1 MFRPP
6 REMVARVVEE
16 ELTTLIGA
24 IQCVAVDADGTRYVC
39 TASAIFASRN
49 GSNTLVA
56 GHMTQTGFKDGPGKE
71 VSGRRKE
78 CG

>member
-1 MFRPP
+1 
-6 REMVARVVEE
+6 MVARVVEQ

-56 GHMTQTGFKDGPGKE
+56 GHMTQTGFKDGPDKE